1 MANKKLTPLEILYRE
16 FKNAKTDAARN
27 EAWRNFEIKRGEMYP
42 PRSDRKSAMLRDSA
56 AVAAKYPTKV
66 LGGENHRYYEPG
78 QKKKIGIN
86 ETAKRSPEIFIDPES
101 GERYVRAFHYTQPE
115 NIDNILKTG
124 LAARIGPDSRYF
136 QNRAGVWASFGNANP
151 MPYDYVNE
159 AALGEKSYSM
169 EPLEIRVPEEEWKAM
184 PIDHT
189 GKTVNDQVMVF
200 RPSDAQPYGTV
211 DVAGEK
217 APVVIPPEYISRYEF
232 PKDWETEAKY
242 GNKTLW
248 GYRPTKKEIIVDDEG
263 FVNSVSPN
271 LLDRAKTAIGKKA
284 SNNELAQW
292 LVDNAQDELKTDI
305 LEHNSSIGYGGLGNR
320 EFWGTKSSTKD
331 KPNADR
337 DIIYAKNLKPDAKR
351 SWFTGTRFESPYD
364 FAYATETPPNPS
376 EGSVYRGSNMNAQT
390 WLLGIDVPRTKK
402 IVTDIA
408 GDKTSIGN
416 LVKDPYEMERQY
428 YMLTNKINESPGIE
442 LPYQARN
449 PLVQDYLKSAGFRFN
464 LGESYNRNDARRTFG
479 ETPRRYSVDEK
490 KAALREWNNDF
501 FRNNYKDKID
511 AFLDEN
517 DPVKAKQ
524 QIQEFH
530 DILSSPEV
538 SNHRRKAL
546 KEYIDDGFINQLDQY
561 NRNWRKNPTEYARN
575 KAVTRARIDEGVEDR
590 IFDET
595 EKYLAEHPE
604 LDHVNDYDRA
614 LVHVTR
620 TMGPELYKPLE
631 DKYYE
636 EELHDV
642 RKKIIDEWKD
652 QFKQDSL
659 NRVFGHELGR
669 KVGKYRASRG
679 KPVNPK
685 QL

>member
-27 EAWRNFEIKRGEMYP
+27 DAWRRFETKRGEMYP

-78 QKKKIGIN
+78 RRIRMDVD
-86 ETAKRSPEIFIDPES
+86 ETAKRSPEVFVDPES

-115 NIDNILKTG
+115 NIENILKTG
-124 LAARIGPDSRYF
+124 LAARLGPDAKNF
-136 QNRAGVWASFGNANP
+136 QNRAGVWTSMGDANP
-151 MPYDYVNE
+151 MGYDYVNN
-159 AALGEKSYSM
+159 AYVGEKNYRM
-169 EPLEIRVPEEEWKAM
+169 DPLEIRIPEEEWKSM
-184 PIDHT
+184 VVDHT
-189 GKTVNDQVMVF
+189 GKTGDDQVMVF
-200 RPSDAQPYGTV
+200 RDSPSKPYGTV
-211 DVAGEK
+211 DINGEK

-232 PKDWETEAKY
+232 PKDWTMPLRSGGNTLY
-242 GNKTLW
+242 GYAPN
-248 GYRPTKKEIIVDDEG
+248 KKELLVNDRS
-263 FVNSVSPN
+263 FVETSSPE
-271 LLDRAKTAIGKKA
+271 LVKKA
-284 SNNELAQW
+284 REALGDEATNNQIAQW
-292 LVDNAQDELKTDI
+292 IVDNAQAENKKFI
-305 LEHNSSIGYGGLGNR
+305 LENNGSVGYGGLRRG
-320 EFWGTKSSTKD
+320 EFRNAFPMPRNPRRKD
-331 KPNADR
+331 VEENIVR
-337 DIIYAKNLKPDAKR
+337 NLPYETR
-351 SWFTGTRFESPYD
+351 RQWFENTEFETPYD
-364 FAYATETPPNPS
+364 FARATEDSPS
-376 EGSVYRGSNMNAQT
+376 LSKGVVRRGYEHGSVFEPGTPA
-390 WLLGIDVPRTKK
+390 PRTEKFLND
-402 IVTDIA
+402 VV
-408 GDKTSIGN
+408 GDKKSFKSFIESDG
-416 LVKDPYEMERQY
+416 Y
-428 YMLTNKINESPGIE
+428 YDDSFFIRKAENQGIE
-442 LPYQARN
+442 VPSAARYSN
-449 PLVQDYLKSAGFRFN
+449 PHDYLKNAGFRFN

-604 LDHVNDYDRA
+604 LDHVNDYDRV

-636 EELHDV
+636 EELQDV